1 MECTVHGVTKNSDTT
16 EQLSLSLF
24 LSHLAAREA
33 GSEVFTWTSKYI
45 FPATKDW
52 VIIIIHVSSLLLF
65 L

>member
-1 MECTVHGVTKNSDTT
+1 MECIVHGVTKTSDTT
-16 EQLSLSLF
+16 ERLS

-33 GSEVFTWTSKYI
+33 GSEVFSWTSKYI
-45 FPATKDW
+45 FQATKDW